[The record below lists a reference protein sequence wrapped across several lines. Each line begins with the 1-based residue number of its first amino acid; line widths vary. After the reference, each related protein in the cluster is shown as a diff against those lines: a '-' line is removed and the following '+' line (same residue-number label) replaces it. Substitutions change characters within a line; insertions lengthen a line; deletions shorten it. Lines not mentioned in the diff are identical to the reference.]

1 MVMSIAP
8 EQDPAP
14 VTTTLEGSETVELV
28 LERVVNSTMEQIVQ
42 LACEAIDGCSM
53 AGLTL
58 LDAGGPH
65 TLAATG
71 EGAQR
76 VDAHQ
81 YEIGSGPRLDA
92 YRNRAVLRVDSTA
105 SDARWPEF
113 LRQAR
118 AEDVGSILSLPLV
131 VREDGLGAL
140 NLYGEAEHAFRP
152 RRGADR
158 VGLRHARVIDPQPRT
173 GVLAAGAGTPEP
185 RDCADNPGSHR
196 SGQGRAH
203 GTDGSECGRGLRV
216 LAPRLAAHESQGV
229 RPCSGDRR
237 IRSVRFAPGDRVSGG
252 SSPALTSLPDDPDGA
267 RPIRLRRA
275 GSAGHPSAP

>member
-1 MVMSIAP
+1 MSIAP
-8 EQDPAP
+8 EQGPAP

-28 LERVVNSTMEQIVQ
+28 LERVVDSTMEQIVQ

-81 YEIGSGPRLDA
+81 YEIGSGPCLDA
-92 YRNRAVLRVDSTA
+92 YRNRVVLRVDSTA

-140 NLYGEAEHAFRP
+140 NLYGEAEHAFGLAEERIGLAFATHASLTLSHAQGYW
-152 RRGADR
+152 RQEQARQNLGIALTTRG
-158 VGLRHARVIDPQPRT
+158 VIDQAKGVLMART
-173 GVLAAGAGTPEP
+173 G
-185 RDCADNPGSHR
+185 RSAD
-196 SGQGRAH
+196 
-203 GTDGSECGRGLRV
+203 EV
-216 LAPRLAAHESQGV
+216 FES
-229 RPCSGDRR
+229 
-237 IRSVRFAPGDRVSGG
+237 
-252 SSPALTSLPDDPDGA
+252 
-267 RPIRLRRA
+267 LRRA
-275 GSAGHPSAP
+275 SQRTNRKVFDLAQEIVESARSGSPLVTE